1 MVWFSALYGLVGLI
15 VGSFLN
21 VVMDR
26 LPAQQSLLRPPSHCP
41 QCGRQLTAGDLVPV
55 VSYLVLRGRCRT
67 CGARIPLRVLLVEL
81 VTGLLFAFLAW
92 FFGPSV
98 ELALSTVY
106 TCFLLVILV
115 IDLEHKLVLNVV
127 ILPAI
132 VLALLAIPI
141 QALVAEPSFAHLG
154 LFWLIQ
160 RNRGMASLSIAQW
173 TALSQLL
180 GGLAA
185 FLIFWLIWLIAP
197 QGMGAGD
204 VKLAAF
210 AGLITAFPGALVAVF
225 SSFILGGVVGVVLL
239 ITRLAGRK
247 TAIPFAPFLV
257 LTTFLYMLYGSRLLL
272 WYFAG

>member
-1 MVWFSALYGLVGLI
+1 MAWFSVLYGLMGLV

-41 QCGRQLTAGDLVPV
+41 HCGRRLSVSDLVPV
-55 VSYLVLRGRCRT
+55 FSYLALRGRCRT

-81 VTGLLFAFLAW
+81 ASGLLFALLAW
-92 FFGPSV
+92 VLGPSV
-98 ELALSTVY
+98 ELVLNTVY
-106 TCFLLVILV
+106 TCFLLVIFV

-132 VLALLAIPI
+132 VWALLAIPI
-141 QALVAEPSFAHLG
+141 HALVAEPSFARFG

-160 RNRGMASLSIAQW
+160 RSRGAETLSIAQW
-173 TALSQLL
+173 TILSQLL

-185 FLIFWLIWLIAP
+185 FLIFWLIWL
-197 QGMGAGD
+197 MGAGD

-225 SSFILGGVVGVVLL
+225 SSFILGGIVGVFLL
-239 ITRLAGRK
+239 LTRLAGRK